1 MPETHL
7 VFLTECFL
15 EMYCHGHIG
24 QKKAVMVK
32 QTSNNAAV
40 YYQNKNNE
48 RHYFIAYAELGADK
62 MQEDTLSLLFS
73 ADE

>member
-1 MPETHL
+1 
-7 VFLTECFL
+7 VFLRDVLPWTHWAEKSRN
-15 EMYCHGHIG
+15 G
-24 QKKAVMVK
+24 K
-32 QTSNNAAV
+32 TNSNNAAV

-48 RHYFIAYAELGADK
+48 RHYFIAYTELGADK